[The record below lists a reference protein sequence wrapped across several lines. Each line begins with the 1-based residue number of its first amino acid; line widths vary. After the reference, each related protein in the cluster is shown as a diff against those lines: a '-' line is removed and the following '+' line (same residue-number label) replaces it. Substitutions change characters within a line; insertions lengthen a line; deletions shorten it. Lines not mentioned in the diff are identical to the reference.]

1 MTIQSW
7 SPRFSRFS
15 IFEKFPPKTAELRI
29 GPIRLV
35 SRLLGVTDPLE
46 GLASEA
52 KFGRH
57 LRRNAKLRL
66 FRMLKLINDTVK
78 AESAPPMAFRQIGER
93 LRSLSWMRRL

>member
-1 MTIQSW
+1 M
-7 SPRFSRFS
+7 
-15 IFEKFPPKTAELRI
+15 RI

-35 SRLLGVTDPLE
+35 SRLLGSQDPLE
-46 GLASEA
+46 GLEAA

-78 AESAPPMAFRQIGER
+78 SEAPPPMALRQLGER
-93 LRSLSWMRRL
+93 LRNLGWMRRL